1 MISHP
6 NSNLP
11 APTFVSQGAS
21 PFDQIRRDDEAGEW
35 WSARDLQPL
44 LGYLRWER
52 FVDAIERAVVAIQN
66 NGQSP
71 ALHVS
76 RRREPVTTSGNVPDT
91 ERLNFRLTRYAAYM
105 IAMNGDPR
113 KAEVAAAQT
122 YFAVQTRKAELAP
135 EPSRPMSEL
144 DMARKYVE
152 ALEREAEVKAEL
164 AIAAPKAGKW
174 DEFLNAE
181 GLCGMTELADLL
193 HTDVR
198 TLTGWMVDVGW
209 FRKQTSKFGG
219 NRNLP
224 RKALQ
229 DSGAFI
235 VKQETKNGFNFPVAY
250 ATAQGIDMVVD
261 GWEKRAA
268 A

>member
-11 APTFVSQGAS
+11 EPASSTPAGS
-21 PFDQIRRDDEAGEW
+21 PFDQIRREDEIGEW

-52 FVDAIERAVVAIQN
+52 FVDAIERAVLAIQN
-66 NGQSP
+66 NGQTPS
-71 ALHVS
+71 LHVS
-76 RRREPVTTSGNVPDT
+76 RRREPVVTSGNVPDT

-122 YFAVQTRKAELAP
+122 YFAVQTRRAELAP

-144 DMARKYVE
+144 EMARQYVM
-152 ALEREAEVKAEL
+152 ALEREEQVKAEL

-174 DEFLNAE
+174 DEFLNSE

-198 TLTGWMVDVGW
+198 TLTGWMVEVGW
-209 FRKQTSKFGG
+209 FRKQTSRFGG

-224 RKALQ
+224 RKGLQ
-229 DSGAFI
+229 DNGAFE
-235 VKQETKNGFNFPVAY
+235 VKQETKNGFIFPVVY
-250 ATAQGIDMVVD
+250 ATPAGIDMVVD
-261 GWEKRAA
+261 AWPNRTAA
-268 A
+268 